1 MYQNCNI
8 LWNEKNPHPLFLSLK
23 EPCVQQIYCI
33 LEILKM
39 EFLEK
44 KRLFV
49 SSRWSTSIKN
59 CFAITLW
66 GQMEVFLQYNYN
78 SNTNIREK
86 NLKFRY
92 SEHLRIHPF

>member
-44 KRLFV
+44 QDFLWAADGPLQSKIVLRLHYGDKWKSFF
-49 SSRWSTSIKN
+49 N
-59 CFAITLW
+59 ITII
-66 GQMEVFLQYNYN
+66 QIQ
-78 SNTNIREK
+78 I
-86 NLKFRY
+86 
-92 SEHLRIHPF
+92 

>member
-8 LWNEKNPHPLFLSLK
+8 LWNEKNPDPLLFSLK

-44 KRLFV
+44 QDFLCAADGPLQSKIVLRLHYGD
-49 SSRWSTSIKN
+49 K
-59 CFAITLW
+59 
-66 GQMEVFLQYNYN
+66 
-78 SNTNIREK
+78 
-86 NLKFRY
+86 
-92 SEHLRIHPF
+92 